1 MRSPLILAL
10 VFACGLALGL
20 IISPLRYSFIAVDL
34 PAIYRCDRLTGKV
47 EVAGLF
53 QQWRTV
59 GLVAKQTKPLAETT
73 YQIKKPLAEMTFEEL
88 AALEKTIL
96 ASESK

>member
-1 MRSPLILAL
+1 MRSPFILAL

-34 PAIYRCDRLTGKV
+34 PSIYRCDRLTGKV
-47 EVAGLF
+47 EVASLF

-73 YQIKKPLAEMTFEEL
+73 YQGKPLAEMTYEEL
-88 AALEKTIL
+88 AALEKTTR

>member
-47 EVAGLF
+47 EVAGFF

-73 YQIKKPLAEMTFEEL
+73 YQGKPLAEMTLEEL